1 MHQHVFNWRRSKPC
15 LAGVMESRRRLHWLS
30 GFGGPGGK
38 SRIRSTCPD
47 ILLYANIRWSW
58 VRWREKA
65 ERQKEGKK
73 NTTHT
78 GKGEGSKGEKEGKQ
92 RRSQRDEMMGM
103 SCWCLG
109 EPSRRHQLLDKSHHF
124 HDDTRLG
131 TNISKKKLYFL
142 SLSCLSSINV
152 LFTAK
157 PKAKLLSCVRCIAN
171 NVNF

>member
-1 MHQHVFNWRRSKPC
+1 MHQHVLNWRRSKPC

-38 SRIRSTCPD
+38 SRIRSTCSD
-47 ILLYANIRWSW
+47 VLLYANIRWSW

-73 NTTHT
+73 IQHT
-78 GKGEGSKGEKEGKQ
+78 LEKGKEAKGKRKVNREGHRETRWWGWV
-92 RRSQRDEMMGM
+92 
-103 SCWCLG
+103 CWCLG

-124 HDDTRLG
+124 HDDMRLG

-171 NVNF
+171 NAIF